1 MARTLPENVRDQ
13 IRQLVYD
20 QADKANYLAQG
31 RVENGRFMMSLV
43 SDSSIGGVLRDYMPS
58 GEVKTYIKDAVLNRY
73 AKEKRAEAQEH
84 FSTESLIADSFGESV
99 EIETKGQVSLYKST
113 ERMASYCVVGNGTSD
128 KWETALRHAL
138 IYVTNLP
145 EETQKQDICIA
156 LRCTSPRGKLSM
168 SDKDHIREALN
179 RIGVKYYCIEF

>member
-1 MARTLPENVRDQ
+1 MAKKLPENVRKQ

-20 QADKANYLAQG
+20 RADKANYLAQG
-31 RVENGRFMMSLV
+31 RDENGRFMMTLV
-43 SDSSIGGVLRDYMPS
+43 NDPAIGGVLREYKSAD
-58 GEVKTYIKDAVLNRY
+58 EIKTYIKDGVLNRY
-73 AKEKRAEAQEH
+73 TKEKHADALENC
-84 FSTESLIADSFGESV
+84 STESLIAGSFGMSV
-99 EIETKGQVSLYKST
+99 EIATKGQVTLYKST
-113 ERMASYCVVGNGTSD
+113 ERMASYCVVGNGNSD

-145 EETQKQDICIA
+145 EETQKQDIRIA

-179 RIGVKYYCIEF
+179 RIGVEYYCIEF